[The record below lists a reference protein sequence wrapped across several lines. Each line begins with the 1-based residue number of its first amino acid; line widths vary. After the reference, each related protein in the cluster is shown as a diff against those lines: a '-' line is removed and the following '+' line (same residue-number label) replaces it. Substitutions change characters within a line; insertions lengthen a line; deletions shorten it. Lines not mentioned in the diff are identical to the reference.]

1 MPTAFESRA
10 RRTVELKGTLPDTTS
25 WVRILEDG
33 RIEVEYYD
41 RNAGAEDHFGGDV
54 AWMYRISASEQSHL
68 YELLQ
73 KHMNAAITDD
83 RTMLDALVGTFKDAW
98 AFRDWLKEK
107 SVQFEGEF
115 DSWP

>member
-1 MPTAFESRA
+1 MPTVSESRA
-10 RRTVELKGTLPDTTS
+10 RRTVALKGTLPDTTS

-41 RNAGAEDHFGGDV
+41 RNAGAEDHFEGDV
-54 AWMYRISASEQSHL
+54 AWIYRISTAERSGL

-73 KHMNAAITDD
+73 KHTNTAITDD
-83 RTMLDALVGTFKDAW
+83 RTMVDAFVDTFKDAW
-98 AFRDWLKEK
+98 ALRDWLK
-107 SVQFEGEF
+107 QQRIPFDGEF